1 MKQIKFS
8 QEDLFLLFK
17 KNRLKNM
24 SMISIEY
31 LWVQETQGWALATYQ
46 ALYKAP
52 TAQRT
57 SSPSSRRSRH
67 INIWSLHNGLITT
80 GELNN
85 TIKQVTKRPEGK
97 KGLGKIS
104 VANSKVLS
112 SSLIISSC
120 ISIPEGECTTW
131 FWIFFPASKTK
142 SAAHNQLHKNFHFQ
156 CYLYSNPNN
165 ILLSFTVITA

>member
-1 MKQIKFS
+1 MRQIKFS

-31 LWVQETQGWALATYQ
+31 LWVQGWALATYQ
-46 ALYKAP
+46 APYKAL

-57 SSPSSRRSRH
+57 SPSSRRSRH
-67 INIWSLHNGLITT
+67 INIWPQRNGLITT

-85 TIKQVTKRPEGK
+85 RIKQVTERPEAK

-120 ISIPEGECTTW
+120 ISIPEGECNTW